1 MTKPKRGPK
10 PHRKATNDKVTP
22 QFLAAREK
30 RAAAK
35 GFGKAKWIMFC
46 ERMMAEGFDVT
57 LYEARR
63 TFSKYV
69 TVRSGSQS
77 FKIRFSNHV
86 PIKRREEAGD
96 CDFFVG
102 VCNLTTTTTD
112 QAIAATLEA
121 MKVTA

>member
-1 MTKPKRGPK
+1 MNTK
-10 PHRKATNDKVTP
+10 RKATNEKLTP
-22 QFLAAREK
+22 AFLAQRVKEAE
-30 RAAAK
+30 AK
-35 GFGKAKWIMFC
+35 GWGKAKWIMFC

-69 TVRSGSQS
+69 TVRSGAKSY
-77 FKIRFSNHV
+77 KVRFSNHR

-112 QAIAATLEA
+112 QAITATLEA
-121 MKVTA
+121 MKVPA